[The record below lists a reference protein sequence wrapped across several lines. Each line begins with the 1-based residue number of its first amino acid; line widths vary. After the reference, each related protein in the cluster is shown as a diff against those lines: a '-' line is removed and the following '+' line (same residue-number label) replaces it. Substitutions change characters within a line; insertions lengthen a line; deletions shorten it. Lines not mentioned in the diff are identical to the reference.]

1 VNTWHGIDAVF
12 YVQGIEFSM
21 NGGIITYSWILKQAW
36 TLEKGLL
43 YTKTRVLF
51 DYPVDTSGQAVTFD
65 YIPAISGGN
74 VVRRAFS
81 AWMKF
86 DTLSAVHDMAIISNY
101 TGDSGFS
108 FQVDQHA
115 TNRYLSFR
123 IKFSGAVG
131 KWTCPANAF
140 DAHVWTHVLAYYDSS
155 TPTNDPLIYIDGVL
169 QALTE
174 SSTPS
179 GTVSSEIG
187 SQLHIGNYKTSAG
200 YVANFSGFLKDV
212 RCYDMDKSIYS
223 PSELAAGIVAE
234 GVSESGYFS
243 GMVFHAFAII
253 YPKDITDGIYLTE
266 EQKILDSYGGNIG
279 TPYGSPFI
287 KIVPTDL

>member
-1 VNTWHGIDAVF
+1 
-12 YVQGIEFSM
+12 
-21 NGGIITYSWILKQAW
+21 
-36 TLEKGLL
+36 
-43 YTKTRVLF
+43 
-51 DYPVDTSGQAVTFD
+51 
-65 YIPAISGGN
+65 
-74 VVRRAFS
+74 
-81 AWMKF
+81 
-86 DTLSAVHDMAIISNY
+86 MAIISNY

-140 DAHVWTHVLAYYDSS
+140 SPDVWTHVLVYYDSS
-155 TPTNDPLIYIDGVL
+155 TPTNDPLIYIGGVL
-169 QALTE
+169 QSLTE
-174 SSTPS
+174 TSTPT
-179 GTVSSEIG
+179 GTVSSEVG

-200 YVANFSGFLKDV
+200 YVANFSGYLKDV
-212 RCYDMDKSIYS
+212 RCYDMDKSVYS

-243 GMVFHAFAII
+243 GIVFHASTFTENSG
-253 YPKDITDGIYLTE
+253 ITNDIYLTE
-266 EQKILDSYGGNIG
+266 SQKLLDSYGGNVG

-287 KIVPTDL
+287 KIGFTDL